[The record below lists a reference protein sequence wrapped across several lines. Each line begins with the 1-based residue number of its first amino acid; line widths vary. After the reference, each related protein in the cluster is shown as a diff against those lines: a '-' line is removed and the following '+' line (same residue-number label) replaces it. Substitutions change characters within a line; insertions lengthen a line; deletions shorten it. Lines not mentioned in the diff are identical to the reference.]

1 MEKDKKLHNIILI
14 FPQAQ
19 QYSLLQ
25 NKFRA
30 SRVEYDVTKRNRRQI
45 ITSLVIQYSIAI
57 RLFIIF
63 KP

>member
-1 MEKDKKLHNIILI
+1 MEEDKKLHNIILI

-30 SRVEYDVTKRNRRQI
+30 SKVEYDVTKRNRRQI
-45 ITSLVIQYSIAI
+45 ITSLVVQYSIAM